1 MNKGDVS
8 VIIPTYNRAH
18 LISQTIPSYFQDNVC
33 EVIVIDDNSTDNT
46 SEVVKKLQSVI
57 PQINY
62 IKSEKKIRQTGAKNI
77 GLLNAKGKYIYF
89 GDDDSIL
96 KNGSISHL
104 LRTSANFPN
113 SIIAVRHIYMNEN
126 DKIDNILK
134 DDNNVLKFTD
144 IYNPANLKLNI
155 SALLPNV
162 VQIPF
167 CQACFLIPS
176 SIIGETKFNE
186 FFIGTCYR
194 EETDFIMQIAV
205 KGHSIYLDNFSL
217 QINLPRSV
225 ASGGV
230 RSVNFIYRHFSE
242 IINEYVFYKRNRK
255 YIKTISTINTTP
267 FIRSFF
273 HLINKLYKL

>member
-1 MNKGDVS
+1 MNNGDVS

-18 LISQTIPSYFQDNVC
+18 LISQTIPTYFQDNVC

-46 SEVVKKLQSVI
+46 SEVVKKLQFVI
-57 PQINY
+57 PQIKY
-62 IKSEKKIRQTGAKNI
+62 IKSEIKIRQTGAKNI

-104 LRTSANFPN
+104 LRTSADFPN

-134 DDNNVLKFTD
+134 DDNNELKFTD

-255 YIKTISTINTTP
+255 YLKTISTINTTP
-267 FIRSFF
+267 FIRAFY

>member
-1 MNKGDVS
+1 MNKEGVS

-18 LISQTIPSYFQDNVC
+18 LICQTIPTYFQDNVC

-46 SEVVKKLQSVI
+46 SEVIKQLQFEF
-57 PQINY
+57 PQIKY

-77 GLLNAKGKYIYF
+77 GLQNAKGKYIYF

-104 LRTSANFPN
+104 LRTSIDFPD

-126 DKIDNILK
+126 DNIDYILK
-134 DDNNVLKFTD
+134 DDNKVEKFTE
-144 IYNPANLKLNI
+144 IYNPINLKLNI
-155 SALLPNV
+155 SASLPNI

-242 IINEYVFYKRNRK
+242 IINEYVFYKRNRN
-255 YIKTISTINTTP
+255 YIKSISTINTTP
-267 FIRSFF
+267 LIRSFY
-273 HLINKLYKL
+273 HLVNKIIKL